1 MQKDWKSVL
10 TDEEFFVCR
19 KKGTEPA
26 FSGDYDKFYEDGVY
40 YCKCCKNKLFDSSEK
55 FNSGSG
61 WPSFK
66 SPIRKENILF
76 VEDNSH
82 GMARIEAQCSNCNCH
97 LGHVFDDGP
106 SPTFKRFCINSLSLS
121 FKKS

>member
-40 YCKCCKNKLFDSSEK
+40 YCKCCKNKLFDYICC
-55 FNSGSG
+55 GI
-61 WPSFK
+61 
-66 SPIRKENILF
+66 PILVEGGPNI
-76 VEDNSH
+76 
-82 GMARIEAQCSNCNCH
+82 
-97 LGHVFDDGP
+97 
-106 SPTFKRFCINSLSLS
+106 KRFCDDNGIEFDINNHDYGSTNHLPMKRNFQKIMQKYS
-121 FKKS
+121 FDNQLTKILQI